1 MVQEPTSGLYTKD
14 QKFLMLERTARSV
27 MFEDFLSRKFPAT
40 KRFGLDGGW
49 SLIPGMLSMLDT
61 AADLGVQEV
70 SFAMAH
76 RYA

>member
-1 MVQEPTSGLYTKD
+1 
-14 QKFLMLERTARSV
+14 

-49 SLIPGMLSMLDT
+49 SLIPGMLSMIDT